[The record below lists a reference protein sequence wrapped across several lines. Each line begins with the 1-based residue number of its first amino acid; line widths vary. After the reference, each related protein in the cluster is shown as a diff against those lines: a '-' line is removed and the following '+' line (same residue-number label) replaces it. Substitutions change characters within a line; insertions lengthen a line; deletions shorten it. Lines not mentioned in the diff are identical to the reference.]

1 MIAEKPLEI
10 NAYIERGDGNGLG
23 VVKTKAGKW
32 PQLKSLS
39 FTPGLIGLVF
49 SIQRI
54 SKDKSDI
61 SISAN
66 WISSPFKNQF

>member
-39 FTPGLIGLVF
+39 FTPGL
-49 SIQRI
+49 RI

-66 WISSPFKNQF
+66 WISSPFKTQF